1 MYACAF
7 WSISFQVFCFFV
19 VVFNQY
25 SFSQYS
31 RTNMTYLVMP
41 NYMSKGM
48 ENMCE
53 ELMNND

>member
-1 MYACAF
+1 MYACAL
-7 WSISFQVFCFFV
+7 WSISFQVVFFFV
-19 VVFNQY
+19 NLY

-41 NYMSKGM
+41 NHMSKGI